1 MRNKIAAVLL
11 TLSMLTGSSAPVSAG
26 EELIWSGT
34 DQVDAIVTE
43 NRIDSSRD
51 ITEETFR
58 YEMDEVFTEA
68 GEEEKD
74 EDPGDDLL
82 SAGDAM
88 QEDEDLT
95 LIGLIQNRIHH
106 IFEKGLLPVFHPKSR
121 KVFGSGKQ

>member
-43 NRIDSSRD
+43 NRVDSSRD

-58 YEMDEVFTEA
+58 YEMDDETLGRKLTSDYNVIA
-68 GEEEKD
+68 ISDKEE
-74 EDPGDDLL
+74 
-82 SAGDAM
+82 
-88 QEDEDLT
+88 
-95 LIGLIQNRIHH
+95 R
-106 IFEKGLLPVFHPKSR
+106 
-121 KVFGSGKQ
+121 